1 VRVIHN
7 MKRTPFR
14 DLPIRHKLM
23 FISLQASS
31 VALALA
37 CIGFVTYE
45 LITYRRAALDRLETV
60 ARVIAANSSA
70 AILFDD
76 PDAAIETLSGL
87 RAEREII
94 SACIYVLDGSHFASY
109 RRDSSESNCSEWTTS
124 AARRQTESGGIVVS
138 VPVEVRGETVGTLL
152 IHSESVDVFERLL
165 RYGSIVAVVLL
176 VSGLVAFV
184 LASRLQKYISAPV
197 LRLADTSRRISSEK
211 NYALRAATEGSD
223 EIGVLSKS
231 FNEML
236 EQIQGRDRAL
246 EAHRDHL
253 EETVRLRTTELSKAV
268 DELRQEIQQRE
279 VAEDRIRYLAY
290 YDDLTGLPNRQ
301 FLKEGLS
308 RSIKEASQHAQ
319 ILALLFLDLDRFK
332 EINDNFGHTTGDA
345 LLQQVAERLKNSVR
359 DIDFVSRTGSDG
371 RPATVTRQGGDEFTI
386 LLTSIRS
393 PEDAGRVARR
403 ILLDLEMSFP
413 VRRRE
418 LVVSGSIGIA
428 VYPYD
433 GQDVDTLLK
442 HADTAMYHAK
452 EGGRNDYEFFSESM
466 KVAAIEKFT
475 LESDLRKAIDRQEFL
490 LLYQPRLDLHT
501 GTIVGVEALLR
512 WRHPDKGIVSPAEFI
527 PVAENAGLIVSI
539 GEWVLW
545 TACRQANL
553 WAREGLPRL
562 TVAVNV
568 SGRQFHKGTLVRT
581 VTEVLSGTDLDP
593 RLLEIEITESTT
605 MKDENQAVETLTCLK
620 RLGVRVAL
628 DDFGTGYSSLSY
640 LRRFPLDSLKIDR
653 SYTADLTTNVEIA
666 SIVTAVIE
674 MAHSL
679 GLRAVAE
686 GVETAEQEAFLR
698 AHGCDEIQGYY
709 LSRPVAAESVAE
721 LVRTAEPVAAGLER
735 RKGRGAVSAPAR
747 DVATPEG

>member
-1 VRVIHN
+1 
-7 MKRTPFR
+7 MKRARFR
-14 DLPIRHKLM
+14 ALPIKHKLM
-23 FISLQASS
+23 LISLQASS

-76 PDAAIETLSGL
+76 PEAAIDTLSGL
-87 RAEREII
+87 RAEKQII
-94 SACIYVLDGSHFASY
+94 SACIYLMEGSQFASY
-109 RRDSSESNCSEWTTS
+109 HRDSGGSQCSEWNPSTGRLETD
-124 AARRQTESGGIVVS
+124 SGQMVVS
-138 VPVEVRGETVGTLL
+138 APVEVQGETVGTLL
-152 IHSESVDVFERLL
+152 IHSESIDLFQRLL
-165 RYGSIVAVVLL
+165 RYGSIVAGVLL

-184 LASRLQKYISAPV
+184 LASRLQKYISAPI
-197 LRLADTSRRISSEK
+197 LRLAETSRRISSEK
-211 NYALRAATEGSD
+211 NYALRAAPEGSD
-223 EIGVLSKS
+223 EIGLLSKS

-253 EETVRLRTTELSKAV
+253 EETVRLRTTELSQAV

-279 VAEDRIRYLAY
+279 VAENRIRYLAY

-301 FLKEGLS
+301 FLKEGLA
-308 RSIKEASQHAQ
+308 RSIKEAAEHGRL
-319 ILALLFLDLDRFK
+319 LALLFLDLDRFK

-345 LLQQVAERLKNSVR
+345 LLQQVAERLKQSVR
-359 DIDFVSRTGSDG
+359 DVDFVSRTSDES
-371 RPATVTRQGGDEFTI
+371 RHATVTRQGGDEFTI

-403 ILLDLEMSFP
+403 ILLDLETSFP
-413 VRRRE
+413 VGRE

-428 VYPYD
+428 VYPFD
-433 GQDVDTLLK
+433 GEDVDTLLK

-466 KVAAIEKFT
+466 KVAAIRKFT
-475 LESDLRKAIDRQEFL
+475 MESDLRKAIDREEFVL
-490 LLYQPRLDLHT
+490 HYQPKLDLLT

-512 WRHPDKGIVSPAEFI
+512 WRHPDRGIVSPAEFI

-539 GEWVLW
+539 GEWVLR
-545 TACRQANL
+545 TACRQAKL

-562 TVAVNV
+562 TMAVNV
-568 SGRQFHKGTLVRT
+568 SGRQFHKGTLVKT

-605 MKDENQAVETLTCLK
+605 MKDENHAVETLACLK
-620 RLGVRVAL
+620 QLGVRVAL

-653 SYTADLTTNVEIA
+653 SFTMDLTTNAEIA

-698 AHGCDEIQGYY
+698 SHDCDEIQGYHF
-709 LSRPVAAESVAE
+709 SRPVAPEAVAE
-721 LVRTAEPVAAGLER
+721 LLRAAEAAGTGLDR
-735 RKGRGAVSAPAR
+735 RRRRDVVSAAIG
-747 DVATPEG
+747 DVTRHEE